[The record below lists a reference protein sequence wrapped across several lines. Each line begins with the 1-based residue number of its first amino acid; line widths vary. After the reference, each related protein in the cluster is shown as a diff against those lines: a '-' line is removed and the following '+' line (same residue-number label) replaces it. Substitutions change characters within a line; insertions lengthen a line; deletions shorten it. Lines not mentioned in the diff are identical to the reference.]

1 MSLVYEASLTVFC
14 CFVDWGTFSAAI
26 YVAVGALSYTS
37 RLLACLCVS
46 SEWRMFVN
54 GGRISTHWMIL
65 WPKQKYVS
73 VCVGYSQQTSDD
85 DYSIENILLALCSPI
100 FEHYSFLSVGLL
112 QDVEEND
119 FTAGGGVGKSSYT
132 QREGEWE
139 HRGLYAFV
147 VSPLMYVCGDSSLL
161 RWEFFMWYLL
171 LLLSALL
178 VS

>member
-1 MSLVYEASLTVFC
+1 MLLCWLGYFFC
-14 CFVDWGTFSAAI
+14 RYLRRRWGSFLHWSP
-26 YVAVGALSYTS
+26 
-37 RLLACLCVS
+37 ACLCVS

-100 FEHYSFLSVGLL
+100 FRHYSFLSVGVL

-139 HRGLYAFV
+139 HRELYAFV
-147 VSPLMYVCGDSSLL
+147 VSPLVCVCVAIALSSPLRIFYVIFVVVICAFS
-161 RWEFFMWYLL
+161 
-171 LLLSALL
+171 
-178 VS
+178 